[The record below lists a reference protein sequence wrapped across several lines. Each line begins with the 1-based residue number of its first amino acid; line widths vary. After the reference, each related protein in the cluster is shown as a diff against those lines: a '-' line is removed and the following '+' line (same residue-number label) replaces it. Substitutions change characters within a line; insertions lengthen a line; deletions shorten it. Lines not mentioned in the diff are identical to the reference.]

1 MTSSRV
7 STPDL
12 ERLTGVRSGKGTFY
26 PEFRVAAQRT
36 ERVVA
41 ALEAISRALV
51 QTTHGPEPL
60 VRESPRRRA
69 PTSAPTGCYWRSPMG
84 RCRKRDR
91 GT

>member
-60 VRESPRRRA
+60 VRAVAEA
-69 PTSAPTGCYWRSPMG
+69 APTGCYWRSPMG